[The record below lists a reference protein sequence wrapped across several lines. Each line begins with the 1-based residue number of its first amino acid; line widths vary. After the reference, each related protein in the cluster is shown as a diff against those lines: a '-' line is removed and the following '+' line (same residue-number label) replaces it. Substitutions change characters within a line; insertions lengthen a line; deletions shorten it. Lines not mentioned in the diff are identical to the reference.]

1 MKSSPVEDYDE
12 TPREIVVQLFPTAM
26 LDRVRM
32 IEAQIE
38 AAFPDVDVIDL
49 SHCVTITL
57 ATWVHELDKAGRL
70 DMPAP
75 DVAYIYQAGR
85 IAAEEV
91 ERQLLPRLQTTI
103 EGLKLA

>member
-1 MKSSPVEDYDE
+1 MKSSPIEDWDE
-12 TPREIVVQLFPTAM
+12 TLREIVVQLLPTKM
-26 LDRVRM
+26 LDRART
-32 IEAQIE
+32 IEAHIE
-38 AAFPDVDVIDL
+38 AAFPDVDAIDR

-57 ATWVHELDKAGRL
+57 ATWVHELDKAGRV

-91 ERQLLPRLQTTI
+91 ERQLLPRLQTAI
-103 EGLKLA
+103 DFLKLA